1 MFNDK
6 KQYLLSL
13 VEKLQNGKA
22 SEQEVAYLIN
32 FFNSHQNSGEW
43 PLAAEVKNEIK
54 ETVFNRIKAKTGSTK
69 KKSNVIHF
77 NFKNVL
83 KYAAVLLIL
92 VATQYYFFTH
102 NRFFNSSQDRVLVV
116 ENNIEI
122 GTDKATLTLEN
133 GQQIDLVKGKS
144 FVSNTIKSD
153 GEKLIYSQN
162 ETAKGTDSKIDYN
175 FLTIPRGGKF
185 YIELADGTKVWLNS
199 ESKLKYPVS
208 FIQGEP
214 REVDLLYGEAYF
226 EVSPSTEHQG
236 SKFKVFSN
244 IQEIEVLGTEFNVKA
259 YQDEEI
265 IYTTLIEGKVF
276 LNTKNF
282 KEILKPNEQFILN
295 KLNKDW
301 VISEIDVSTEIAWK
315 KGLFIFKK
323 KSLKDI
329 MKILSR
335 WYDVTIVFED
345 KNLEN
350 IEFKGVLSKNQNIEE
365 ILNLIKN
372 TNFIN
377 EYEINNKQIIIK
389 K

>member
-43 PLAAEVKNEIK
+43 PLAADVKNEIK